1 MRHPIILF
9 FFLWSLVSISSTRA
23 EENASPISLP
33 PENKPAAHSTKEE
46 AYAALSLSDSIILG
60 VVEGITEFLPVSSTG
75 HLIITNHMLGLE
87 SRAPLQDDQGNI
99 VWHKPP
105 TPENPEGEPLTIK
118 LAADTYAVVIQAGAI
133 VAVVFI
139 YWGQLMSVLRGLG
152 GRDAA
157 GLRLLRNIVLACV
170 PAGTLG
176 LAFGDWIDAHL
187 FSIRAVIVALVGGAI
202 LMFAAERWR
211 RRSQGLN
218 PPRLEPSDLT
228 VKQAFGIGVMQ
239 CLALWPGTSRSMVTM
254 VGGYFAGLSP
264 ARAAEFSFLVGL
276 PTLTGAAL
284 YKGLKA
290 GPAMIDVFGWP
301 HVLTGTLAAAISSAL
316 AVKLLVRYLGRHGL
330 GVFAVYRVILAGIL
344 ALLVFQNIL
353 R

>member
-1 MRHPIILF
+1 VRHPIFPL
-9 FFLWSLVSISSTRA
+9 LALCGLLLTSSVRA
-23 EENASPISLP
+23 EENASPISAPVDLP
-33 PENKPAAHSTKEE
+33 AERSTKTE
-46 AYAALSLSDSIILG
+46 AAAALSLSDSLILG

-99 VWHKPP
+99 LWHKPP
-105 TPENPEGEPLTIK
+105 TPEKPAGEPVTIK

-133 VAVVFI
+133 IAVVFI
-139 YWGQLMSVLRGLG
+139 YWGQLMSVLRGLT

-170 PAGTLG
+170 PAGILG
-176 LAFGDWIDAHL
+176 LIFGDWIDEHL
-187 FSIRAVIVALVGGAI
+187 FSIPAVIIALIGGAI

-211 RRSQGLN
+211 KRAQGLN
-218 PPRLEPSDLT
+218 PPRIAPADLT
-228 VKQAFGIGVMQ
+228 AKQAFGIGVMQ

-276 PTLTGAAL
+276 PTLSGAAL
-284 YKGLKA
+284 YKGIKA
-290 GPAMIDVFGWP
+290 GPTMIDVFGWP
-301 HVLTGTLAAAISSAL
+301 HVLAGTFAAAISSAL
-316 AVKLLVRYLGRHGL
+316 AVKFLVSYLGRHGL
-330 GVFAVYRVILAGIL
+330 GVFAIYRVVLAGVL

-353 R
+353 S